1 MQRQKVHQY
10 AFASLQLQ
18 CKLSILWMLRV
29 VYKSPMHF
37 TSLLS
42 SIILPICNYIVRFFL
57 DILIGF
63 LYTKV
68 AKNAIKVRR
77 GGNIFPRFFF
87 QIYVCRVQFPTK
99 CKIQNLCDCVHL
111 AKKVSS
117 TAVLCFSPQGHLSS
131 QTLLFCSRGKAF
143 SHIIMQ
149 INKMKLKQTFFACLL
164 PFMC

>member
-1 MQRQKVHQY
+1 
-10 AFASLQLQ
+10 
-18 CKLSILWMLRV
+18 MLRV
-29 VYKSPMHF
+29 FYKSPMHF

-87 QIYVCRVQFPTK
+87 QIYCSMYEVFLCFQQSVRY
-99 CKIQNLCDCVHL
+99 KIFCVHL
-111 AKKVSS
+111 TKKNLYSS
-117 TAVLCFSPQGHLSS
+117 TLFFS
-131 QTLLFCSRGKAF
+131 SRSFVKPD
-143 SHIIMQ
+143 
-149 INKMKLKQTFFACLL
+149 LTFFAAEAKLFRTSSCRSIK
-164 PFMC
+164 